1 MLHKKT
7 SPKTSDTNM
16 MVFMNQNHAVCYVIA
31 GGSYVKVFVRSS
43 LRVTIQC

>member
-7 SPKTSDTNM
+7 PQKTSDTNM
-16 MVFMNQNHAVCYVIA
+16 MVFMDQNHAVCYVIA
-31 GGSYVKVFVRSS
+31 GGSYVKVIVWSS